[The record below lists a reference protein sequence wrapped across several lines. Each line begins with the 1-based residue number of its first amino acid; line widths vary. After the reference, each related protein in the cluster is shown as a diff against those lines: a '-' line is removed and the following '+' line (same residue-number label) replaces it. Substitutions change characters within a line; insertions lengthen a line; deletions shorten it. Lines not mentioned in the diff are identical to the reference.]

1 MTMSPI
7 VRARLLGS
15 LVVVL
20 AFVAGVM
27 TGVAIE
33 RRPRAGLNVI
43 VTATAT
49 DRLPRELEV
58 LELSDAQQGQV
69 RSILVRGRDRVLGVL
84 HDFEP
89 RMQTAMDSTN
99 AEIDAILTGAQRASL
114 AAYRKAH
121 PPFLD
126 RKIIKGARE

>member
-20 AFVAGVM
+20 AFAAGVM
-27 TGVAIE
+27 TGFAVE
-33 RRPRAGLNVI
+33 RRPRPGLSVI

-49 DRLPRELEV
+49 DRMPRELEQ
-58 LELSDAQQGQV
+58 LDLTDAQEVQI
-69 RSILVRGRDRVLGVL
+69 RSILVRGRDRVLGVV

-89 RMQTAMDSTN
+89 RMRGAMDSTN
-99 AEIDAILTGAQRASL
+99 AEIDSVLTPPQRTSL
-114 AAYRKAH
+114 AEYRRAH
-121 PPFLD
+121 PPLLD
-126 RKIIKGARE
+126 QKLIRGKE

>member
-99 AEIDAILTGAQRASL
+99 AEI
-114 AAYRKAH
+114 
-121 PPFLD
+121 
-126 RKIIKGARE
+126 

>member
-20 AFVAGVM
+20 AFAAGAM
-27 TGVAIE
+27 TGLAIE
-33 RRPRAGLNVI
+33 RRPRPGLSVT

-49 DRLPRELEV
+49 DQMPRELEQ
-58 LELSDAQQGQV
+58 LDLTDAQEARI
-69 RSILVRGRDRVLGVL
+69 RSILVRGRDRVLGVV

-89 RMQTAMDSTN
+89 RMRAAMDSTN
-99 AEIDAILTGAQRASL
+99 AEIDSVLTPPQRASL
-114 AAYRKAH
+114 ADYRRAH
-121 PPFLD
+121 PPVVGE
-126 RKIIKGARE
+126 RKVMRK